1 MGTKTGLNSDSVYYD
16 RDTGTYNRVGGPA
29 PTALDLLR
37 NAGIPYPDYA
47 AEAVADAQAADAYA
61 SSLEENVPSNVT
73 FTVDDY
79 LKGIDAS
86 DGLSQDETK
95 LAFDLLS
102 DGTVTVAD
110 LAAKTGIPASA
121 IQSTYDTIAAA
132 NAAQAQADLAA
143 EIAAADAEERR
154 VTGMLNEFGETYAEE
169 QARLALERSAAND
182 VIMKSNTLA
191 AESAAR
197 QAAQAEEAAQ
207 AAAAS
212 PEAADTQAKDDDFDT
227 KVNAAG
233 GVTPGTIGEVIEIAL
248 EVYGDDSRGVV
259 KVISESLKGGLT
271 MKDLE
276 EATDLSGDEILEAAK
291 TAANDPDKSLT
302 PGEILSGAANTVYD
316 ITNKVVDIVEKGLE
330 VTGIEKV
337 IDTIGN
343 TVSKIVGLDPNQT
356 QKVLVVNPT
365 TGQITVQASNI
376 PGGGILSTLPQ
387 SPYVPIGTTSGGTT
401 YGIDAENAIINV
413 VLGKILTNGGLDQGD
428 TKTIIGAAVEETLGI
443 PMEAAVGVID
453 SAEDLIKSTV
463 KTVKDSGVLAG
474 SGNRQDDEE
483 AAAAAETTGFEVIT
497 GGEGED
503 TLTGGTGD
511 TTLTGGTGNDTITGS
526 TSATDGLMGP
536 FQVDDDGNIILPS
549 SSTSNTTLTLAP
561 TVTANTPCETTGEV
575 RDPVTL
581 VCAKPTGTT
590 TGTTTGTITASTP
603 CETTGEVRDPVTLV
617 CAKPTGTTTG
627 TTTGTITASTPCET
641 TGEVRDPVT
650 LVCAKPTGTTTGGG
664 GTTIT
669 CPDTYNN
676 AGDVVADIS
685 LCGGLKSTSTVVDE
699 DDDKTVVVDGVTNV
713 VNYVCKEEG
722 AVYNPVTE
730 KCEKTNTTT
739 LDTTVKEEVVCSDP
753 DAVYDATLNNG
764 QGGCFKINKTSLA
777 TSDTREEVVCS
788 DPDAVYDATLNNG
801 QGGCFKINKTSLATS
816 DTREEVVCSD
826 PDAVYDA
833 TLNNGQGGCF
843 KTTTRTIEGANTL
856 TQTICETGKWDE
868 TLQKCVNTVT
878 GDVINKTICE
888 DGSQPD
894 ANGNCI
900 TKVTGNAITQTIC
913 ETGKW
918 DETLQKC
925 VNTVTGDVINKTICE
940 DGSEPDANGNCIT
953 QVTGNAITQTVCE
966 TGKWDETLQKC
977 VNTITGDVINKTVCD
992 DGSKPDADGNC
1003 ITTTTI
1009 DTTENKVCSDGQP
1022 PDPETGCARTIYMDT
1037 TTNTICP
1044 EESYKGEDGRCY
1056 NDVTGEVVQNNIC
1069 PAGTTYNET
1078 SKQCEYSKYFC
1089 GPGFTFNILTS
1100 QCEPDD
1106 KKEEETGGITTLPTF
1121 DLKVPG
1127 RGDFVTADDVLV
1139 ENTGDVGGIYSILP
1153 APVRESFLA
1162 GRRQQDIRNVADTVG
1177 IQQGAELEQDQ
1188 AAVDR
1193 FAGYANAFDVG
1204 TPELLDISGVLPGDL
1219 PAYEEKFNVQ
1229 FPEFGIAPPVRP
1241 DEDLFPIAGARF
1253 DPTTYTPTAMA
1264 AGGVVEKEN
1273 GIESLMDRRQ
1283 QAVNR
1288 MLIKRAGSYF
1298 GR

>member
-1 MGTKTGLNSDSVYYD
+1 
-16 RDTGTYNRVGGPA
+16 
-29 PTALDLLR
+29 
-37 NAGIPYPDYA
+37 
-47 AEAVADAQAADAYA
+47 
-61 SSLEENVPSNVT
+61 
-73 FTVDDY
+73 
-79 LKGIDAS
+79 
-86 DGLSQDETK
+86 
-95 LAFDLLS
+95 
-102 DGTVTVAD
+102 
-110 LAAKTGIPASA
+110 
-121 IQSTYDTIAAA
+121 
-132 NAAQAQADLAA
+132 
-143 EIAAADAEERR
+143 
-154 VTGMLNEFGETYAEE
+154 
-169 QARLALERSAAND
+169 
-182 VIMKSNTLA
+182 
-191 AESAAR
+191 
-197 QAAQAEEAAQ
+197 
-207 AAAAS
+207 
-212 PEAADTQAKDDDFDT
+212 
-227 KVNAAG
+227 
-233 GVTPGTIGEVIEIAL
+233 
-248 EVYGDDSRGVV
+248 
-259 KVISESLKGGLT
+259 
-271 MKDLE
+271 
-276 EATDLSGDEILEAAK
+276 
-291 TAANDPDKSLT
+291 
-302 PGEILSGAANTVYD
+302 
-316 ITNKVVDIVEKGLE
+316 
-330 VTGIEKV
+330 
-337 IDTIGN
+337 
-343 TVSKIVGLDPNQT
+343 
-356 QKVLVVNPT
+356 
-365 TGQITVQASNI
+365 
-376 PGGGILSTLPQ
+376 
-387 SPYVPIGTTSGGTT
+387 
-401 YGIDAENAIINV
+401 
-413 VLGKILTNGGLDQGD
+413 
-428 TKTIIGAAVEETLGI
+428 
-443 PMEAAVGVID
+443 
-453 SAEDLIKSTV
+453 
-463 KTVKDSGVLAG
+463 
-474 SGNRQDDEE
+474 
-483 AAAAAETTGFEVIT
+483 
-497 GGEGED
+497 
-503 TLTGGTGD
+503 
-511 TTLTGGTGNDTITGS
+511 
-526 TSATDGLMGP
+526 MGP

-561 TVTANTPCETTGEV
+561 TVTANTPCPTPGDV
-575 RDPVTL
+575 RDPNTL
-581 VCAKPTGTT
+581 VCSTPVVGPGPCPNEGDIRDKNGDCYTPGPGARTKIDEDLTASD
-590 TGTTTGTITASTP
+590 ITANTP

-730 KCEKTNTTT
+730 RCEKTNTTT
-739 LDTTVKEEVVCSDP
+739 LDTTVK
-753 DAVYDATLNNG
+753 
-764 QGGCFKINKTSLA
+764 
-777 TSDTREEVVCS
+777 EEVVCS

-856 TQTICETGKWDE
+856 TQTICETGTWDE

-878 GDVINKTICE
+878 GNVINKTICE

-900 TKVTGNAITQTIC
+900 TKVTGNTLTQTVC
-913 ETGKW
+913 ETGTW

-925 VNTVTGDVINKTICE
+925 VNTVTGNVINKTICE
-940 DGSEPDANGNCIT
+940 DGSQPDANGNCIT
-953 QVTGNAITQTVCE
+953 KVTGNTLTQTVCE
-966 TGKWDETLQKC
+966 TGTWDETLQKC
-977 VNTITGDVINKTVCD
+977 VNTVTGKVINKTVCD
-992 DGSKPDADGNC
+992 DGSKPDEDGNC

-1106 KKEEETGGITTLPTF
+1106 KKEEETGGITTLPTP

>member
-1 MGTKTGLNSDSVYYD
+1 MGTAVDKKQNTMVLTSQGYMPYSQAQSAGLANQDVQAVSDAMAS
-16 RDTGTYNRVGGPA
+16 
-29 PTALDLLR
+29 
-37 NAGIPYPDYA
+37 
-47 AEAVADAQAADAYA
+47 DARLSQ
-61 SSLEENVPSNVT
+61 LEENVPSNVT

-79 LKGIDAS
+79 LQGIDAS
-86 DGLSQDETK
+86 DGISQDETK

-102 DGTVTVAD
+102 TNAVTVAD
-110 LAAKTGIPASA
+110 IEAATGIPASA
-121 IQSTYDTIAAA
+121 IQSTYDGIAAA
-132 NAAQAQADLAA
+132 NAAQAEADLAA

-154 VTGMLNEFGETYAEE
+154 VTGSLNEFGETYAEE
-169 QARLALERSAAND
+169 QARLASERSAAND
-182 VIMKSNTLA
+182 AIMKKRADDAAALA
-191 AESAAR
+191 EEVAAR
-197 QAAQAEEAAQ
+197 NAETQTAAN
-207 AAAAS
+207 S
-212 PEAADTQAKDDDFDT
+212 PEAADTQAKEDDFDT

-276 EATDLSGDEILEAAK
+276 EATDLSGDEIMAAAK

-316 ITNKVVDIVEKGLE
+316 ITNKVVEIVETGLE

-356 QKVLVVNPT
+356 QKVLVVNPV
-365 TGQITVQASNI
+365 TGQVTVQASNQ
-376 PGGGILSTLPQ
+376 PQGGILGSLPQ
-387 SPYVPIGTTSGGTT
+387 SPYVPIGSTSGGTT
-401 YGIDAENAIINV
+401 YGIDAENAVINV
-413 VLGKILTNGGLDQGD
+413 VLGKIVTNGGLDQGD
-428 TKTIIGAAVEETLGI
+428 TKSVIGAAVEDVTGV
-443 PMEAAVGVID
+443 PMETTVGIIN

-483 AAAAAETTGFEVIT
+483 AAAETTGFDVIT
-497 GGEGED
+497 GGD
-503 TLTGGTGD
+503 D
-511 TTLTGGTGNDTITGS
+511 NTTITGGTGNDTITGGTGNDTS

-536 FQVDDDGNIILPS
+536 FQLDEDGNTILPS

-561 TVTANTPCETTGEV
+561 TVTANTPCPTPGDV
-575 RDPVTL
+575 RDPNTL
-581 VCAKPTGTT
+581 VC
-590 TGTTTGTITASTP
+590 STP
-603 CETTGEVRDPVTLV
+603 VVGPGPCPNEGDIRDKNGNCYTPGVSGRTTVDEDLTVADVT
-617 CAKPTGTTTG
+617 AN
-627 TTTGTITASTPCET
+627 TPCDNAD
-641 TGEVRDPVT
+641 EVRDPVT

-699 DDDKTVVVDGVTNV
+699 DEDKTVVVDGVTNV
-713 VNYVCKEEG
+713 VNYVCSEEG

-730 KCEKTNTTT
+730 RCEKTT
-739 LDTTVKEEVVCSDP
+739 DTVINDFTDRTNVSCSAEG
-753 DAVYDATLNNG
+753 AVYDATMNDG
-764 QGGCFKINKTSLA
+764 QGGCYIDNSRVIEGA
-777 TSDTREEVVCS
+777 ETRGEVSCS
-788 DPDAVYDATLNNG
+788 AEGAVYDPTMNNG
-801 QGGCFKINKTSLATS
+801 EGGCYIDNSRVITETIDRTNLT
-816 DTREEVVCSD
+816 TNYVCEEGVLD
-826 PDAVYDA
+826 PV
-833 TLNNGQGGCF
+833 TN
-843 KTTTRTIEGANTL
+843 
-856 TQTICETGKWDE
+856 
-868 TLQKCVNTVT
+868 KCVNTVT
-878 GDVINKTICE
+878 GDVINKTICD
-888 DGSQPD
+888 DGSDPD
-894 ANGNCI
+894 ANGNCL
-900 TKVTGNAITQTIC
+900 VTT
-913 ETGKW
+913 
-918 DETLQKC
+918 TL
-925 VNTVTGDVINKTICE
+925 D
-940 DGSEPDANGNCIT
+940 
-953 QVTGNAITQTVCE
+953 
-966 TGKWDETLQKC
+966 
-977 VNTITGDVINKTVCD
+977 
-992 DGSKPDADGNC
+992 
-1003 ITTTTI
+1003 TTTTTLC
-1009 DTTENKVCSDGQP
+1009 DDGQP

-1078 SKQCEYSKYFC
+1078 SGQCEYSKYFC
-1089 GPGFTFNILTS
+1089 PPGFTFNILTS

-1106 KKEEETGGITTLPTF
+1106 EKEETTGGITTLATP

-1153 APVRESFLA
+1153 APVREPFLA

-1204 TPELLDISGVLPGDL
+1204 APELLDISGVLPGDL

>member
-1 MGTKTGLNSDSVYYD
+1 MGTATDLKQNTMVLTSSGYMPYSQAQSAGLANQDVQAVSDAMAS
-16 RDTGTYNRVGGPA
+16 
-29 PTALDLLR
+29 
-37 NAGIPYPDYA
+37 
-47 AEAVADAQAADAYA
+47 DARLSQ
-61 SSLEENVPSNVT
+61 LQENVSSNVT

-79 LKGIDAS
+79 LQGIDAS
-86 DGLSQDETK
+86 DGISQDETN

-121 IQSTYDTIAAA
+121 IQSTYDTMVAA
-132 NAAQAQADLAA
+132 NAAQAEADLAA

-182 VIMKSNTLA
+182 AIMKKRADDA
-191 AESAAR
+191 AAL
-197 QAAQAEEAAQ
+197 AEEAAARNAETQ
-207 AAAAS
+207 TAANS
-212 PEAADTQAKDDDFDT
+212 PEAAETQRKDDDFDT

-330 VTGIEKV
+330 VTGIEKI

-356 QKVLVVNPT
+356 QKVLVVNPV
-365 TGQITVQASNI
+365 TGQVTVQASNQ
-376 PGGGILSTLPQ
+376 PQGGILGSLPQ

-428 TKTIIGAAVEETLGI
+428 TKSIIGAAVEEVAGV
-443 PMEAAVGVID
+443 PMEVAVGVIN
-453 SAEDLIKSTV
+453 SAEDLVKGAV
-463 KTVKDSGVLAG
+463 KTVTNSGVLSG
-474 SGNRQDDEE
+474 SGNRQDDE
-483 AAAAAETTGFEVIT
+483 AAAAETTGFEVIT
-497 GGEGED
+497 GGTGND
-503 TLTGGTGD
+503 TI
-511 TTLTGGTGNDTITGS
+511 TGGTGNDTITGGTGNDTITGGTGNDTS

-561 TVTANTPCETTGEV
+561 TVTANTPCPTPGDV
-575 RDPVTL
+575 RDPNTL
-581 VCAKPTGTT
+581 VCSTPVVGPGPCPNEGDIRDKNGDCYTPGPGARTKIDEDLTASD
-590 TGTTTGTITASTP
+590 ITANTP

-730 KCEKTNTTT
+730 RCEKTNTTT
-739 LDTTVKEEVVCSDP
+739 LDTTVK
-753 DAVYDATLNNG
+753 
-764 QGGCFKINKTSLA
+764 
-777 TSDTREEVVCS
+777 EEVVCS

-856 TQTICETGKWDE
+856 TQTICETGTWDE

-878 GDVINKTICE
+878 GNVINKTICE

-900 TKVTGNAITQTIC
+900 TKVTGNTLTQTVC
-913 ETGKW
+913 ETGTW

-925 VNTVTGDVINKTICE
+925 VNTVTGNVINKTICE
-940 DGSEPDANGNCIT
+940 DGSQPDANGNCIT
-953 QVTGNAITQTVCE
+953 KVTGNTLTQTVCE
-966 TGKWDETLQKC
+966 TGTWDETLQKC
-977 VNTITGDVINKTVCD
+977 VNTVTGKVINKTVCD
-992 DGSKPDADGNC
+992 DGSKPDEDGNC

-1106 KKEEETGGITTLPTF
+1106 KKEEETGGITTLPTP

>member
-1 MGTKTGLNSDSVYYD
+1 
-16 RDTGTYNRVGGPA
+16 
-29 PTALDLLR
+29 
-37 NAGIPYPDYA
+37 
-47 AEAVADAQAADAYA
+47 
-61 SSLEENVPSNVT
+61 
-73 FTVDDY
+73 
-79 LKGIDAS
+79 
-86 DGLSQDETK
+86 
-95 LAFDLLS
+95 
-102 DGTVTVAD
+102 
-110 LAAKTGIPASA
+110 
-121 IQSTYDTIAAA
+121 
-132 NAAQAQADLAA
+132 
-143 EIAAADAEERR
+143 
-154 VTGMLNEFGETYAEE
+154 
-169 QARLALERSAAND
+169 
-182 VIMKSNTLA
+182 
-191 AESAAR
+191 
-197 QAAQAEEAAQ
+197 
-207 AAAAS
+207 
-212 PEAADTQAKDDDFDT
+212 
-227 KVNAAG
+227 
-233 GVTPGTIGEVIEIAL
+233 
-248 EVYGDDSRGVV
+248 
-259 KVISESLKGGLT
+259 
-271 MKDLE
+271 
-276 EATDLSGDEILEAAK
+276 
-291 TAANDPDKSLT
+291 
-302 PGEILSGAANTVYD
+302 
-316 ITNKVVDIVEKGLE
+316 
-330 VTGIEKV
+330 
-337 IDTIGN
+337 
-343 TVSKIVGLDPNQT
+343 VGLDPNQT
-356 QKVLVVNPT
+356 QKVLVVNPV
-365 TGQITVQASNI
+365 TGQVTVQASNQ
-376 PGGGILSTLPQ
+376 PQGGILGSLPQ

-428 TKTIIGAAVEETLGI
+428 TKSIIGAAVEEVAGV
-443 PMEAAVGVID
+443 PMEVAVGVIN
-453 SAEDLIKSTV
+453 SAEDLVKGAV
-463 KTVKDSGVLAG
+463 KTVTNSGVLSG
-474 SGNRQDDEE
+474 SGNRQDDE
-483 AAAAAETTGFEVIT
+483 AAAAETTGFEVIT
-497 GGEGED
+497 GGTGND
-503 TLTGGTGD
+503 TI
-511 TTLTGGTGNDTITGS
+511 TGGTGNDTITGGTGNDTITGGTGNDTITGGTGNDTS

-561 TVTANTPCETTGEV
+561 TVTANTPCPTPGDV
-575 RDPVTL
+575 RDPNTL
-581 VCAKPTGTT
+581 VCSTPVVGPGPCPNEGDIRDKNGDCYTPGPGARTKIDEDLTASD
-590 TGTTTGTITASTP
+590 ITANTP

-730 KCEKTNTTT
+730 RCEKTNTTT
-739 LDTTVKEEVVCSDP
+739 LDTTVK
-753 DAVYDATLNNG
+753 
-764 QGGCFKINKTSLA
+764 
-777 TSDTREEVVCS
+777 EEVVCS

-856 TQTICETGKWDE
+856 TQTICETGTWDE

-878 GDVINKTICE
+878 GNVINKTICE

-900 TKVTGNAITQTIC
+900 TKVTGNTLTQTVC
-913 ETGKW
+913 ETGTW

-925 VNTVTGDVINKTICE
+925 VNTVTGNVINKTICE
-940 DGSEPDANGNCIT
+940 DGSQPDANGNCIT
-953 QVTGNAITQTVCE
+953 KVTGNTLTQTVCE
-966 TGKWDETLQKC
+966 TGTWDETLQKC
-977 VNTITGDVINKTVCD
+977 VNTVTGKVINKTVCD
-992 DGSKPDADGNC
+992 DGSKPDEDGNC

-1106 KKEEETGGITTLPTF
+1106 KKEEETGGITTLPTP

>member
-1 MGTKTGLNSDSVYYD
+1 VAGWPPNQEG
-16 RDTGTYNRVGGPA
+16 YNRLMRQLQLEQ
-29 PTALDLLR
+29 ALSMF
-37 NAGIPYPDYA
+37 PDYA
-47 AEAVADAQAADAYA
+47 YEAVSQAQEQDYIN
-61 SSLEENVPSNVT
+61 SQLEDNVASNVQ

-86 DGLSQDETK
+86 DGISQDETK

-110 LAAKTGIPASA
+110 LEAKTGIPASV

-132 NAAQAQADLAA
+132 NAAQAEADLAA

-182 VIMKSNTLA
+182 AIMKKRADDA
-191 AESAAR
+191 AAL
-197 QAAQAEEAAQ
+197 AEEAAARNAETQ
-207 AAAAS
+207 TAANS
-212 PEAADTQAKDDDFDT
+212 PEAAETQRKDDDFDT

-233 GVTPGTIGEVIEIAL
+233 GVTPGTIGEVIKIAL

-259 KVISESLKGGLT
+259 KVISESLKGGVT

-316 ITNKVVDIVEKGLE
+316 ITNKVVDIVETGLE

-356 QKVLVVNPT
+356 QKVLVVNPV
-365 TGQITVQASNI
+365 TGQVTVQASNQ
-376 PGGGILSTLPQ
+376 PQGGILGSLPQ

-413 VLGKILTNGGLDQGD
+413 VLGKILTDGGLDQGD

-443 PMEAAVGVID
+443 PMEVAVGVIN
-453 SAEDLIKSTV
+453 SAEDLVKGAV
-463 KTVKDSGVLAG
+463 KTVTNSGVLAG

-483 AAAAAETTGFEVIT
+483 AAAETTGFEVIT
-497 GGEGED
+497 GGEGND
-503 TLTGGTGD
+503 TI
-511 TTLTGGTGNDTITGS
+511 TGGTGNDTITGGTGNDTS

-561 TVTANTPCETTGEV
+561 TVTANTPCPTPGDVRDPNTLVCSTPVVGPGPCPNEGDIRDKNGDCYTPGPGARTKIDEDLTVANITANTPCETTGEV

-590 TGTTTGTITASTP
+590 TSTITASTPCETTGEVRDPVTLVCAKPTGTTTGTITASTP

-627 TTTGTITASTPCET
+627 
-641 TGEVRDPVT
+641 
-650 LVCAKPTGTTTGGG
+650 
-664 GTTIT
+664 TIT

-713 VNYVCKEEG
+713 VNYVCREEG

-730 KCEKTNTTT
+730 RCEKTNTTT
-739 LDTTVKEEVVCSDP
+739 LDTTVK
-753 DAVYDATLNNG
+753 
-764 QGGCFKINKTSLA
+764 
-777 TSDTREEVVCS
+777 EEVVCS

-856 TQTICETGKWDE
+856 TQTICETGTWDEALQKCVNTVTGDVINKTICEDGSQPDANGNCITKVTGNTLTQTVCETGTWDE

-900 TKVTGNAITQTIC
+900 TKVTGNTLTQTVC
-913 ETGKW
+913 EEGTW

-925 VNTVTGDVINKTICE
+925 VNTVNGDVINKTICK
-940 DGSEPDANGNCIT
+940 DGSDPDANGNCL
-953 QVTGNAITQTVCE
+953 V
-966 TGKWDETLQKC
+966 
-977 VNTITGDVINKTVCD
+977 TITL
-992 DGSKPDADGNC
+992 
-1003 ITTTTI
+1003 
-1009 DTTENKVCSDGQP
+1009 
-1022 PDPETGCARTIYMDT
+1022 DT

-1056 NDVTGEVVQNNIC
+1056 NDVTGEVVQNNVC

-1100 QCEPDD
+1100 QCEPDEE
-1106 KKEEETGGITTLPTF
+1106 KEKETGGITTLPIP

-1153 APVRESFLA
+1153 APVREPFLA

>member
-1 MGTKTGLNSDSVYYD
+1 MSAVN
-16 RDTGTYNRVGGPA
+16 
-29 PTALDLLR
+29 LL
-37 NAGIPYPDYA
+37 
-47 AEAVADAQAADAYA
+47 
-61 SSLEENVPSNVT
+61 SSFDV
-73 FTVDDY
+73 
-79 LKGIDAS
+79 S
-86 DGLSQDETK
+86 DGVSQGEIN
-95 LAFDLLS
+95 LVYDLMNSNLIS
-102 DGTVTVAD
+102 AEEVSQA
-110 LAAKTGIPASA
+110 TGIPASE
-121 IQSTYDTIAAA
+121 IQGVYDSIKATESSTPLNYLSSGNIFSGTGLPPRPSSVDTTPIGGSDLGAGERGFDPRGDIFAPPGSGSYISDFDRDLDIQDERERLADLQVAADYLKELGEA
-132 NAAQAQADLAA
+132 ELARQAKFNADRLAA
-143 EIAAADAEERR
+143 EQAAALAEE
-154 VTGMLNEFGETYAEE
+154 A
-169 QARLALERSAAND
+169 
-182 VIMKSNTLA
+182 
-191 AESAAR
+191 AAR
-197 QAAQAEEAAQ
+197 QAEADEAAAQ
-207 AAAAS
+207 AAANS
-212 PEAADTQAKDDDFDT
+212 PEAAETQRKDDDFDA

-276 EATDLSGDEILEAAK
+276 EATDLSGEEIMAAAK
-291 TAANDPDKSLT
+291 TAANDPNKSLT

-316 ITNKVVDIVEKGLE
+316 ITNKVVDIVETGLE

-356 QKVLVVNPT
+356 QKVLVVNPV
-365 TGQITVQASNI
+365 TGQVTVQASNQ
-376 PGGGILSTLPQ
+376 PQGGILGSLPQ

-428 TKTIIGAAVEETLGI
+428 TKSVIGAAVEETLGI
-443 PMEAAVGVID
+443 PMEVAVGVIN
-453 SAEDLIKSTV
+453 SAEDLVKGAV
-463 KTVKDSGVLAG
+463 KTVTNSGVLSG

-483 AAAAAETTGFEVIT
+483 AAAETTGFEVIT
-497 GGEGED
+497 GGEGND
-503 TLTGGTGD
+503 TI
-511 TTLTGGTGNDTITGS
+511 TGGTGNDTITGGTGNDTS

-561 TVTANTPCETTGEV
+561 TVTANTPCPTPGDVRDPNTLVCSTPVVGPGPCPNEGDIRDKNGDCYTPGPGGRTKIDEDLTVAAVTANTPCETTGEV

-617 CAKPTGTTTG
+617 CGKPTGGQTKVCPKG
-627 TTTGTITASTPCET
+627 TKLADQTVDINTDCGTIGGQTK
-641 TGEVRDPVT
+641 
-650 LVCAKPTGTTTGGG
+650 VCPKGTKLADQTVDINTDC
-664 GTTIT
+664 GTI
-669 CPDTYNN
+669 N
-676 AGDVVADIS
+676 
-685 LCGGLKSTSTVVDE
+685 TVVDE

-713 VNYVCKEEG
+713 VNYICKEEG

-730 KCEKTNTTT
+730 RCEKTTNTTI
-739 LDTTVKEEVVCSDP
+739 DTTTNLTNVSCAEP
-753 DAVYDATLNNG
+753 GAVYDATMNNG
-764 QGGCFKINKTSLA
+764 QGGCYIDNSRVIEGA
-777 TSDTREEVVCS
+777 ETRGEVSCS
-788 DPDAVYDATLNNG
+788 AEGAVYDATMNDG
-801 QGGCFKINKTSLATS
+801 QGGCYIDNSRVITETIDRTNLT
-816 DTREEVVCSD
+816 TNYVCEEG
-826 PDAVYDA
+826 
-833 TLNNGQGGCF
+833 T
-843 KTTTRTIEGANTL
+843 
-856 TQTICETGKWDE
+856 WDE

-878 GDVINKTICE
+878 GNVINKTICK

-900 TKVTGNAITQTIC
+900 TKVTGNTLTQTVC
-913 ETGKW
+913 ETGTW

-925 VNTVTGDVINKTICE
+925 VNTVNGNVINKTICK
-940 DGSEPDANGNCIT
+940 DGSDPDANGNCL
-953 QVTGNAITQTVCE
+953 V
-966 TGKWDETLQKC
+966 
-977 VNTITGDVINKTVCD
+977 TITL
-992 DGSKPDADGNC
+992 
-1003 ITTTTI
+1003 
-1009 DTTENKVCSDGQP
+1009 
-1022 PDPETGCARTIYMDT
+1022 DT

-1044 EESYKGEDGRCY
+1044 EGSYKGDDNRCY
-1056 NDVTGEVVQNNIC
+1056 NDVTGEVVQNNVC

-1100 QCEPDD
+1100 KCEPDEE
-1106 KKEEETGGITTLPTF
+1106 KEKETGGITTLPIP

-1153 APVRESFLA
+1153 APVREPFLA

-1204 TPELLDISGVLPGDL
+1204 APELLDISGVLPGDL

>member
-1 MGTKTGLNSDSVYYD
+1 VAGWPPNQEG
-16 RDTGTYNRVGGPA
+16 YNRLMRQLQLEQ
-29 PTALDLLR
+29 ALSMF
-37 NAGIPYPDYA
+37 PDYA
-47 AEAVADAQAADAYA
+47 YEAVSQAQEQDYIN
-61 SSLEENVPSNVT
+61 SQLEDNVASNVQ

-86 DGLSQDETK
+86 DGISQDETK

-110 LAAKTGIPASA
+110 LEAKTGIPASV

-132 NAAQAQADLAA
+132 NAAQAEADLAA

-182 VIMKSNTLA
+182 AIMKKRADDA
-191 AESAAR
+191 AAL
-197 QAAQAEEAAQ
+197 AEEAAARNAETQ
-207 AAAAS
+207 TAANS
-212 PEAADTQAKDDDFDT
+212 PEAAETQRKDDDFDT

-233 GVTPGTIGEVIEIAL
+233 GVTPGTIGEVIKIAL

-259 KVISESLKGGLT
+259 KVISESLKGGVT

-291 TAANDPDKSLT
+291 TAANDPNKSLT

-316 ITNKVVDIVEKGLE
+316 ITNKVVDIVETGLE

-356 QKVLVVNPT
+356 QKVLVVNPV
-365 TGQITVQASNI
+365 TGQVTVQASNQ
-376 PGGGILSTLPQ
+376 PQGGILGSLPQ

-413 VLGKILTNGGLDQGD
+413 VLGTILTDGGLDQGD

-443 PMEAAVGVID
+443 PMEVAVGVIN
-453 SAEDLIKSTV
+453 SAEDLVKGAV
-463 KTVKDSGVLAG
+463 KTVTNSGVLSG

-483 AAAAAETTGFEVIT
+483 AAAETTGFEVIT
-497 GGEGED
+497 GGEGND
-503 TLTGGTGD
+503 TI
-511 TTLTGGTGNDTITGS
+511 TGGTGNDTITGGTGNDTS

-561 TVTANTPCETTGEV
+561 TVTANTPCPTPGDV
-575 RDPVTL
+575 RDPNTL
-581 VCAKPTGTT
+581 VCSTPVVGPGPCPNEGDIRDKNGDCYTPGPGARTKIDEDLTVAN
-590 TGTTTGTITASTP
+590 ITANTP

-730 KCEKTNTTT
+730 RCEKTNTTT
-739 LDTTVKEEVVCSDP
+739 LDTTVK
-753 DAVYDATLNNG
+753 
-764 QGGCFKINKTSLA
+764 
-777 TSDTREEVVCS
+777 EEVVCS

-856 TQTICETGKWDE
+856 TQTICETGTWDE
-868 TLQKCVNTVT
+868 ALQKCVNTVT

-900 TKVTGNAITQTIC
+900 TKVTGNTLTQTVC
-913 ETGKW
+913 EEGTW

-925 VNTVTGDVINKTICE
+925 VNTVTGDVINKTICK

-953 QVTGNAITQTVCE
+953 KVTGNTLTQTVCE
-966 TGKWDETLQKC
+966 EGTWDETLQKC
-977 VNTITGDVINKTVCD
+977 VNTVNGDVINKTICK
-992 DGSKPDADGNC
+992 DGSDPDANGNC
-1003 ITTTTI
+1003 LVTITL
-1009 DTTENKVCSDGQP
+1009 
-1022 PDPETGCARTIYMDT
+1022 DT

-1056 NDVTGEVVQNNIC
+1056 NDVTGEVVQNNVC

-1100 QCEPDD
+1100 QCEPDEE
-1106 KKEEETGGITTLPTF
+1106 KEKETGGITTLPIP

-1153 APVRESFLA
+1153 APVREPFLA

-1204 TPELLDISGVLPGDL
+1204 IPELLDISGVLPGDL

>member
-1 MGTKTGLNSDSVYYD
+1 LMGQ
-16 RDTGTYNRVGGPA
+16 
-29 PTALDLLR
+29 LLEQ
-37 NAGIPYPDYA
+37 IQSMFPDYA
-47 AEAVADAQAADAYA
+47 YEAVSQAQEQDYIN
-61 SSLEENVPSNVT
+61 SQLEDNVASNVQ

-86 DGLSQDETK
+86 DGISQDETK

-102 DGTVTVAD
+102 TGAVTVGD
-110 LAAKTGIPASA
+110 LEAKTGIPASA

-182 VIMKSNTLA
+182 AIMKKRADDAAALA
-191 AESAAR
+191 AEAAAR
-197 QAAQAEEAAQ
+197 NAETQTAAN
-207 AAAAS
+207 S
-212 PEAADTQAKDDDFDT
+212 PEAAETQRKDDDFDT

-233 GVTPGTIGEVIEIAL
+233 GVTPGTIGEVIKIAL

-259 KVISESLKGGLT
+259 KVISESLKGGVT

-316 ITNKVVDIVEKGLE
+316 ITNKVVDIVETGLE

-356 QKVLVVNPT
+356 QKVLVVNPV
-365 TGQITVQASNI
+365 TGQVTVQASNQ
-376 PGGGILSTLPQ
+376 PQGGILGSLPQ

-413 VLGKILTNGGLDQGD
+413 VLGKILTDGGLDQGD

-443 PMEAAVGVID
+443 PMEVAVGVIN
-453 SAEDLIKSTV
+453 SAEDLVKGAV
-463 KTVKDSGVLAG
+463 KTVTNSGVLAG

-483 AAAAAETTGFEVIT
+483 AAAETTGFEVIT
-497 GGEGED
+497 GGEGND
-503 TLTGGTGD
+503 TI
-511 TTLTGGTGNDTITGS
+511 TGGTGNDTITGGTGNDTS

-561 TVTANTPCETTGEV
+561 TVTANTPCPTPGDVRDPNTLVCSTPVVGPGPCPNEGDIRDKNGDCYTPGPGARTKIDEDLTVANITANTPCDNTDEV

-581 VCAKPTGTT
+581 VCGKPTGGQTKVCPE
-590 TGTTTGTITASTP
+590 GTKLARQTVDINTDCGTIGGQTK
-603 CETTGEVRDPVTLV
+603 V
-617 CAKPTGTTTG
+617 CPKGTKLADQTVDINTDC
-627 TTTGTITASTPCET
+627 GTIGGQTK
-641 TGEVRDPVT
+641 
-650 LVCAKPTGTTTGGG
+650 VCPKGTKLADQTVDINTDCGTIGGQTKVCPEGTKLARQTVDINTDCGTIG
-664 GTTIT
+664 GQTKVCPKGTKLADQTVDINTDCGTIGGQT
-669 CPDTYNN
+669 KVCPKGTKL
-676 AGDVVADIS
+676 ADQTVDINTD
-685 LCGGLKSTSTVVDE
+685 CGTINTVVDE

-764 QGGCFKINKTSLA
+764 QGGCFK
-777 TSDTREEVVCS
+777 
-788 DPDAVYDATLNNG
+788 
-801 QGGCFKINKTSLATS
+801 
-816 DTREEVVCSD
+816 
-826 PDAVYDA
+826 
-833 TLNNGQGGCF
+833 
-843 KTTTRTIEGANTL
+843 TTTRTIDGANTL
-856 TQTICETGKWDE
+856 TQTVCETGTWDE
-868 TLQKCVNTVT
+868 ALQKCVNTVT
-878 GDVINKTICE
+878 GDVINKTICK
-888 DGSQPD
+888 DGSDPD
-894 ANGNCI
+894 ANGNCL
-900 TKVTGNAITQTIC
+900 VTT
-913 ETGKW
+913 
-918 DETLQKC
+918 TL
-925 VNTVTGDVINKTICE
+925 D
-940 DGSEPDANGNCIT
+940 
-953 QVTGNAITQTVCE
+953 
-966 TGKWDETLQKC
+966 
-977 VNTITGDVINKTVCD
+977 
-992 DGSKPDADGNC
+992 
-1003 ITTTTI
+1003 TTTT
-1009 DTTENKVCSDGQP
+1009 TLCKDGQP

-1078 SKQCEYSKYFC
+1078 SGQCEYSKYFC
-1089 GPGFTFNILTS
+1089 GPGFTFNVLTS

-1106 KKEEETGGITTLPTF
+1106 EKEKETGGITTLPTP

-1153 APVRESFLA
+1153 APVREPFLA

-1177 IQQGAELEQDQ
+1177 IRQGQDFNQ
-1188 AAVDR
+1188 DPFAVER
-1193 FAGYANAFDVG
+1193 FARYANAFDVG
-1204 TPELLDISGVLPGDL
+1204 TPELLDISGVLPGDF

-1264 AGGVVEKEN
+1264 AGGVVEREN